1 MCLLRLFSYGR
12 GMLVVV
18 STGPLHD
25 ELSHDT
31 FQLMMEQDKRMT
43 IEAELVE
50 RFWDRF
56 IDIVHKY
63 GVKKPFDRWYVI
75 RAEEYIK
82 AYPDKRL
89 QDHNRSDVESWLA
102 ALGRNN
108 NLKSWQFR
116 QAAHAMQILFC
127 EMVKSTWASDIDW
140 DHWKDAA
147 KDLEPDH
154 VTIGREG
161 SHITNHAATNSSA
174 EPGSLRETRE
184 KHPELMKQLA
194 SSLRIGQYAYRT
206 EKSYT
211 DWICR
216 FLAYFA
222 QKDPRQ
228 MGSSEVF
235 TFLEYLALQRKVA
248 SSTQN
253 QALNAL
259 VYLYDKVLEQPL
271 GDLGSFARAKR
282 PRRLPVVLSREE
294 IQRLLAVMDGVF
306 GLMAQLMYGT
316 GMRLMEAVRLRVQDV
331 DFDYGQ
337 VIVRDGKGQKDRVV
351 PLPEKI
357 AESLKNH
364 LEQTRKIHEGDLA
377 QGLGRV
383 YLPEALG
390 KKYPAAAQEWRW
402 QYVFPSSR
410 VSIDTRSG
418 EKRRHH
424 LHENGLQKKIKNCA
438 AKAGIVKRVNCH
450 ALRHSFATHVLEA
463 GYDIRTVQEL
473 LGHADVSTTMI
484 YTHVLNKP
492 GLGVRSP
499 LDY

>member
-1 MCLLRLFSYGR
+1 
-12 GMLVVV
+12 
-18 STGPLHD
+18 
-25 ELSHDT
+25 
-31 FQLMMEQDKRMT
+31 MEKTDK
-43 IEAELVE
+43 IE

-56 IDIVHKY
+56 IDIVHKN
-63 GVKKPFDRWYVI
+63 GVKKPSDRWYVT
-75 RAEEYIK
+75 RAEEYI
-82 AYPDKRL
+82 AAHSDKRL
-89 QDHNRSDVESWLA
+89 QNHTRDDVESWLA
-102 ALGRNN
+102 VLGRKNSLN
-108 NLKSWQFR
+108 SWQFR
-116 QAAHAMQILFC
+116 QAVHAMQILFC
-127 EMVKSTWASDIDW
+127 EMVKAEWATDVDW
-140 DHWKDAA
+140 DHWKEAA

-161 SHITNHAATNSSA
+161 GSAPSNTTTKYSSLQDTR
-174 EPGSLRETRE
+174 ERNPELLQKVINSLR
-184 KHPELMKQLA
+184 M
-194 SSLRIGQYAYRT
+194 GQYAYRT
-206 EKSYT
+206 EQSYT

-222 QKDPRQ
+222 HKDPRN
-228 MGSSEVF
+228 MGRSEVF
-235 TFLEYLALQRKVA
+235 TFLEYLALERKVA
-248 SSTQN
+248 GSTQN

-282 PRRLPVVLSREE
+282 PRRLPVVLSRDE
-294 IQRLLAVMDGVF
+294 IQRLLAEMDGVF

-357 AESLKNH
+357 AEGLKQH
-364 LEQTRKIHEGDLA
+364 LKQTRELHDDDLA
-377 QGLGRV
+377 QGLGQV
-383 YLPEALG
+383 YLPEALQR
-390 KKYPAAAQEWRW
+390 KYPQAAKEWRW

-410 VSIDTRSG
+410 VSIDPHSG
-418 EKRRHH
+418 NKRRHH
-424 LHENGLQKKIKNCA
+424 LHENGLQKKVKSCA

-463 GYDIRTVQEL
+463 GYDIRTVQDL

-492 GLGVRSP
+492 GMGVRSP